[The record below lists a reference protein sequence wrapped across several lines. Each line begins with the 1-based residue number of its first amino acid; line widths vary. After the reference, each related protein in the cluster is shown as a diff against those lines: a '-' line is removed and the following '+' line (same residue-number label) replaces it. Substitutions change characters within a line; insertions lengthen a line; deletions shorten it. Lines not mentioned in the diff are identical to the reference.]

1 MKGDAFFEVELK
13 RVRDGAKIPN
23 FRLGHGCQAWIFTL
37 ASTDPCRS
45 RRGVPSVLVP
55 TGISI
60 SIRRSHVVALIFPR
74 SGLGHKQGL
83 VMGNGTGVID
93 PDYQGELM
101 CALLEPETSRWTPS
115 ASSLATPAT
124 ASARL
129 VLMPI
134 FRPQFVE
141 VTEFGDGNRARAW
154 QRPGARPRVAA

>member
-13 RVRDGAKIPN
+13 RVREGAKIPN
-23 FRLGHGCQAWIFTL
+23 FHSDMAAAVDLHACIDGPVSI
-37 ASTDPCRS
+37 PPRS
-45 RRGVPSVLVP
+45 PSVLVP

-60 SIRRSHVVALIFPR
+60 SIRRSHVVALLFPR

-93 PDYQGELM
+93 ADYQGEIM
-101 CALLEPETSRWTPS
+101 VPCWNRNLEMDAKCIVINPGDRI
-115 ASSLATPAT
+115 AQM
-124 ASARL
+124 

-141 VTEFGDGNRARAW
+141 VTEFGDETARADGGW
-154 QRPGARPRVAA
+154 GSTGVAA